1 MRALLPLV
9 LLGLL
14 SLAGCPRR
22 PPPDQPTTVLT
33 LWHTYNSEETA
44 TLNEVLQRVQRAHP
58 GWRIQVTV
66 IPFARAQNEF
76 QRTSRR
82 CQAGAPDVFRAE
94 LPWLGQFVSK
104 KLIQPVPA
112 DGPDEARL
120 LPQAQQA
127 ARYRGQRW
135 ALPASLDCLAL
146 LYNRALLTR
155 PPSTVK
161 ELVAEGQRLT
171 LDTTNRNAANPTL
184 DAQHVKRWGFYV
196 RPDAYWF
203 LPFLW
208 AEGGELLD
216 PDAGKVFI
224 DQPAAVA
231 ALQLY
236 HDLIHIYHIAPPRP
250 SPSNDYEDQM
260 RRFGS
265 GEVAMTVNGP
275 WAIAALRG
283 QAAFK
288 DLGQLGIAPLPRG
301 ASGAAVAPLSG
312 HGFVVSSCAR
322 DPRAAWQLAAAL
334 SDEESQI
341 AFARANSLLPSLRSA
356 YDHADVRASR
366 TIAGFRAA
374 LASARVR
381 PQHPA
386 MARIFDDFTPAVQ
399 AVLLGDATP
408 PEALAGVARAWRR
421 LLDATR

>member
-1 MRALLPLV
+1 MRAVLLLPILS
-9 LLGLL
+9 LLG
-14 SLAGCPRR
+14 CPHRQ
-22 PPPDQPTTVLT
+22 PPERTTVLT

-44 TLNEVLQRVQRAHP
+44 TLNRVLHRVQRTHP
-58 GWRIQVTV
+58 SWRVQVTV

-76 QRTSRR
+76 QRAAQR
-82 CQAGAPDVFRAE
+82 CQVGAPDVFRAE

-104 KLIQPVPA
+104 KLIRPVTA
-112 DGPDEARL
+112 GAPDESGL

-135 ALPASLDCLAL
+135 AFPASLDCLAL
-146 LYNRALLTR
+146 LYNRALLAR
-155 PPSTVK
+155 PPATVK

-171 LDTTNRNAANPTL
+171 LDSAGRNAASPSF
-184 DAQHVKRWGFYV
+184 DAQHVARWGFYV

-216 PDAGKVFI
+216 PEAGKI
-224 DQPAAVA
+224 DIDRPAAVA
-231 ALQLY
+231 ALELY
-236 HDLIHIYHIAPPRP
+236 RDLIRVYHIAPPRP

-260 RRFGS
+260 RRFGA

-275 WAIAALRG
+275 WAVSALRG

-288 DLGQLGIAPLPRG
+288 DLAQLGIAPLPTG

-312 HGFVVSSCAR
+312 HGFVVSSCAQ
-322 DPRAAWQLAAAL
+322 DPQAAWQLAAAL
-334 SDEESQI
+334 SDEESQV
-341 AFARANSLLPSLRSA
+341 AFARANSLLPALRSA
-356 YDHADVRASR
+356 YDHTDVRASR
-366 TIAGFRAA
+366 TIGGFRAA
-374 LASARVR
+374 LASARLR

-408 PEALAGVARAWRR
+408 REALAGVARAWRR
-421 LLDATR
+421 LLDATRR